1 MLYAGIAAGIF
12 ILDFFIKRY
21 VDKKYVRKVR
31 HPKLGNKV
39 FIEKYYNNGAALNLL
54 EEKPGVLK
62 VFQTVLL
69 LAVCSWFYFSIRRD
83 GGRISNTGLA
93 FLVGG
98 GANNLFDRYTKGHV
112 VDYIGFSFGPK
123 WFRRIIFN
131 VSDFFIFIGSVLIV
145 VGQKN
150 A

>member
-69 LAVCSWFYFSIRRD
+69 LAVCSWFYFFILSRRCQCPFWEVC
-83 GGRISNTGLA
+83 R
-93 FLVGG
+93 
-98 GANNLFDRYTKGHV
+98 
-112 VDYIGFSFGPK
+112 
-123 WFRRIIFN
+123 
-131 VSDFFIFIGSVLIV
+131 
-145 VGQKN
+145 
-150 A
+150 